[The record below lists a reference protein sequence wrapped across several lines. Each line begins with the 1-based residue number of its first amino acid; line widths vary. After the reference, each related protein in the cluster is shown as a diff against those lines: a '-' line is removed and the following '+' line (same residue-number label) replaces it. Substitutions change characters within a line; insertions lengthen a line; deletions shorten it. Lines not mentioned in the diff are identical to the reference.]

1 MLVGLIEAQILLLD
15 DSRVSGDAMF
25 VIVLFLL
32 WVADTICFTRSGYG
46 SSYILIT
53 FDSSKSGCGEL
64 RLLVG

>member
-1 MLVGLIEAQILLLD
+1 MLDGLIEAQILLLD
-15 DSRVSGDAMF
+15 DGSASGDAMF

-32 WVADTICFTRSGYG
+32 WVADTICFTRSGNG

-53 FDSSKSGCGEL
+53 VHSRKSGCGKL